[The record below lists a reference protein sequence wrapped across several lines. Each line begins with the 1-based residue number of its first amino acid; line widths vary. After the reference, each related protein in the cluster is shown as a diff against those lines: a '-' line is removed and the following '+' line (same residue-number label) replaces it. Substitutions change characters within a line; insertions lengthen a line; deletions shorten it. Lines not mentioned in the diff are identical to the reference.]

1 MNAIDYA
8 LKMEIDGKTF
18 YEKQSKESVDPR
30 VKQIFDM
37 LAKDEQRHY
46 DIINGF
52 KKTFYNY
59 KGTDTFKTTKNM
71 FSNMLNKKQT
81 FNVDVNVFEAYQQ
94 AIEMEKKSVELYSSE
109 AVKSKNKDE
118 KDMLLKLAEEEK
130 KHQTILENLM
140 DFIRKGDEWV
150 ESPEFSHLD
159 EFDKF
164 SKKDK
169 Y

>member
-18 YEKQSKESVDPR
+18 YEKQSKASTDPR
-30 VKQIFDM
+30 IKQIFDM

-52 KKTFYNY
+52 KKSFYNY
-59 KGTDTFKTTKNM
+59 NGTDTFKTTKNI
-71 FSNMLNKKQT
+71 FSDMLNKKQT
-81 FNVDVNVFEAYQQ
+81 FSAEINVFDIYKQ
-94 AIEMEKKSVELYSSE
+94 AIEMEKKSVELYSNE
-109 AVKSKNKDE
+109 AIKSKNKDE
-118 KDMLLKLAEEEK
+118 KAVLLKLSEEEK
-130 KHQTILENLM
+130 KHQVILENLM
-140 DFIRKGDEWV
+140 EFIRKGDEWV

-164 SKKDK
+164 SNRDK

>member
-8 LKMEIDGKTF
+8 LKMEVDGKTF
-18 YEKQSKESVDPR
+18 YEKLSKETNDPR

-59 KGTDTFKTTKNM
+59 KGTDTFKTTKNI
-71 FSNMLNKKQT
+71 FSEALKKKQT
-81 FNVDVNVFEAYQQ
+81 FGVNVNIFELYQQ
-94 AIEMEKKSVELYSSE
+94 AIEMEKKSVELYQDE

-118 KDMLLKLAEEEK
+118 KTVLLKLAEEEK

-140 DFIRKGDEWV
+140 EFIRKGEEWV

-164 SKKDK
+164 SGKDK

>member
-8 LKMEIDGKTF
+8 LKMELDGKAF
-18 YEKQSKESVDPR
+18 YEKQSKESKDLR
-30 VKQIFDM
+30 IKQIFDM

-52 KKTFYNY
+52 KKSSYNY
-59 KGTDTFKTTKNM
+59 KGTDTFKTTKNL
-71 FSNMLNKKQT
+71 FSELINKGENFKA
-81 FNVDVNVFEAYQQ
+81 DVNVFDIYKQ
-94 AIEMEKKSVELYSSE
+94 AIEMEKKSVDLYLNE
-109 AVKSKNKDE
+109 AKKSTNKDE
-118 KDMLLKLAEEEK
+118 KEILLKLSEEEK
-130 KHQTILENLM
+130 KHQVILENLM
-140 DFIRKGDEWV
+140 EFIRKGDEWV

-164 SKKDK
+164 SQRDK